1 MKIISIIDNNDKLNA
16 IVTTIKD
23 GSYKNNYSDTVNELV
38 TIFKHITRDYDT
50 ERGTILAKI
59 KSLAKKKGKVSVT
72 SNLIL
77 QDVVTILTT
86 DRKIDFS
93 KYLFLENTKSKD
105 SNNIY
110 LNITVPNTINVN
122 VTLEDELEILF
133 SKLGVEG
140 IVTMLRVLDKVTV
153 SM

>member
-1 MKIISIIDNNDKLNA
+1 
-16 IVTTIKD
+16 
-23 GSYKNNYSDTVNELV
+23 
-38 TIFKHITRDYDT
+38 
-50 ERGTILAKI
+50 
-59 KSLAKKKGKVSVT
+59 
-72 SNLIL
+72 
-77 QDVVTILTT
+77 
-86 DRKIDFS
+86 
-93 KYLFLENTKSKD
+93 LFLENTKSKD

>member
-1 MKIISIIDNNDKLNA
+1 MKIINTIDNNDKLNA
-16 IVTTIKD
+16 IVTTIED
-23 GSYKNNYSDTVNELV
+23 GSYKNNYSNTVKELV
-38 TIFKHITRDYDT
+38 NIFKHITRDYDT
-50 ERGTILAKI
+50 ERGTILSKI
-59 KSLAKKKGKVSVT
+59 KSLTKKKGKVSVT

-77 QDVVTILTT
+77 QDIVTVLTT

-93 KYLFLENTKSKD
+93 KYLFLENNKSKD
-105 SNNIY
+105 NNTIY
-110 LNITVPNTINVN
+110 LTITVPNTITVN

-133 SKLGVEG
+133 SKLGAEG